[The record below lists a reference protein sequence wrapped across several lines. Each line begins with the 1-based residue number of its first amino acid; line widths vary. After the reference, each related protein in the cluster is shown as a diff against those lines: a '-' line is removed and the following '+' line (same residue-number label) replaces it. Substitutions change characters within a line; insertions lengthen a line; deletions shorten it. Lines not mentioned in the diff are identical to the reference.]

1 MTKAIILC
9 GGYGTRI
16 SEETHKI
23 PKPMIKLDKSPILLH
38 ILSIYSKYNIKDF
51 IICVGYKG
59 EEIIN
64 FFKKHEIKRN
74 LVKFNLSKLN
84 LSAKKNHHEI
94 WKIKIVKTGL
104 NTLTG
109 GRILRIKKYVDKE
122 KFFHITY
129 GDGVSDIN
137 ISKLEK
143 FFISNKLNAT
153 LTAVK
158 EPSRF
163 GRLNIN
169 NNKVKN
175 FIEKP
180 NEYIN
185 GGFFIFNQSI
195 FNYLKDD
202 NTILEK
208 DPLEKLSKKNK
219 LYAYKHNGF
228 WHPMD
233 TLRDKINL
241 EKFCKNMI
249 PIWLK

>member
-1 MTKAIILC
+1 MTKAVLLC

-23 PKPMIKLDKSPILLH
+23 PKPMIKLNKSPILLH
-38 ILSIYSKYNIKDF
+38 ILAIYSKNNIKDF
-51 IICVGYKG
+51 IICAGYKSNI
-59 EEIIN
+59 IIN
-64 FFKKHEIKRN
+64 FFKKFEIKKNVIKIN
-74 LVKFNLSKLN
+74 LTKMNLS
-84 LSAKKNHHEI
+84 SRKNHIEI
-94 WKIKIVKTGL
+94 WNIKIVKTGL

-109 GRILRIKKYVDKE
+109 GRIHRIQKYLKNE

-137 ISKLEK
+137 IKSLEK
-143 FFISNKLNAT
+143 FFIKSRGIGA

-163 GRLNIN
+163 GQLNIKK
-169 NNKVKN
+169 NKVKN
-175 FIEKP
+175 FTEKP

-185 GGFFIFNQSI
+185 GGFFIFNNLI
-195 FNYLKDD
+195 FNYLKNDQ
-202 NTILEK
+202 TVLEK
-208 DPLEKLSKKNK
+208 EPLEQLAKKNK
-219 LYAYKHNGF
+219 LYAFKHNNF

-233 TLRDKINL
+233 TLRDKLIL
-241 EKFCKNMI
+241 EKMCYKKI